1 LLPSGDGKWKLNL
14 REGPPIQVRLR
25 GRDVLARP
33 EFINDVFADL
43 LEALPWR
50 VQMSIEDL
58 TMHWQTVTLYRA
70 GSRCSWRPHLEPPG
84 T

>member
-1 LLPSGDGKWKLNL
+1 LKGILNGVGVEVVHQTLQQADGGGY
-14 REGPPIQVRLR
+14 RSRHE
-25 GRDVLARP
+25 
-33 EFINDVFADL
+33 VFADL